1 MKLLNADKLLK
12 ADKKVILNG
21 REYLIP
27 ADLPVRIVVKMMHLG
42 QEMAKDSN
50 NFNLLD
56 ESINTL
62 FEVFKLRN
70 KDIKREDFDLTMEQY
85 IEISKF
91 IGDNGEDKEPGK
103 E

>member
-21 REYLIP
+21 REYSIP
-27 ADLPVRIVVKMMHLG
+27 ADLPVRIVVKMMHLS
-42 QEMAKDSN
+42 QEMQKNTEDFS
-50 NFNLLD
+50 LMEQSVD
-56 ESINTL
+56 TL

-70 KDIKREDFDLTMEQY
+70 KDIKREDFDPTMEQY

-91 IGDNGEDKEPGK
+91 IGDNGEDKDPEK
-103 E
+103 A